1 MTQDFE
7 LSKKLFVNYLKH
19 EKSLAVN
26 TIASYEMDLK
36 KLFEYLHNVKLVEKT
51 KSISE
56 ENLIDFFKFINS
68 SESKSEDKF
77 AIRTMSRYL
86 STFRSFF
93 KFLEA
98 EKRIDSNPVENI
110 DSPKIAKIIP
120 EYLSIEE
127 VDTILNK
134 PDVTTKLGLRD
145 KALLETMYGSGL
157 RVSEAIN
164 LTVSNVFFKDEFIRV
179 FGKGSKERI
188 VPIGRTGLKF
198 IQRYI
203 DESRVYLRNE
213 SSENFLFLNFRGK
226 KLSRMGIY
234 DIVKKYCR
242 EAQIEK
248 DVHPHTMRHSFATH
262 LLQGGADIRVIQ
274 EMLGHSSITTTQIYT
289 HTNRDYLIEIHKSFH
304 PRA

>member
-1 MTQDFE
+1 LTQDFE
-7 LSKKLFVNYLKH
+7 LSKKLFINYLKH
-19 EKSLAVN
+19 EKSLSAN

-36 KLFEYLHNVKLVEKT
+36 KLFGYLIEVKLVEKT
-51 KSISE
+51 KNISE
-56 ENLIDFFKFINS
+56 DNLIDFFKFVNS
-68 SESKSEDKF
+68 SESKLEDKF

-86 STFRSFF
+86 STFKSFF

-98 EKRIDSNPVENI
+98 EKRIDANPVENI

-127 VDTILNK
+127 VDSILSK
-134 PDVTTKLGLRD
+134 PDVNSKLGLRD

-157 RVSEAIN
+157 RVSEVIN

-188 VPIGRTGLKF
+188 VPIGKTGLKF
-198 IQRYI
+198 IQKYI

-213 SSENFLFLNFRGK
+213 KSDNFLFLNFRGK
-226 KLSRMGIY
+226 KLSRMGVF
-234 DIVKKYCR
+234 DIVKKYSK

-274 EMLGHSSITTTQIYT
+274 EMLGHASITTTQIYT

>member
-7 LSKKLFVNYLKH
+7 LSKKLFINYLKH
-19 EKSLAVN
+19 EKSLSAN

-36 KLFEYLHNVKLVEKT
+36 KLFGYLIEVKLVEKT
-51 KSISE
+51 KNISE
-56 ENLIDFFKFINS
+56 DNLIDFFKFVNS
-68 SESKSEDKF
+68 SESKLEDKF

-86 STFRSFF
+86 STFKSFF

-98 EKRIDSNPVENI
+98 EKRIDANPVENI

-127 VDTILNK
+127 VDSILSK
-134 PDVTTKLGLRD
+134 PDVNSKLGLRD

-157 RVSEAIN
+157 RVSEVIN

-188 VPIGRTGLKF
+188 VPIGKTGLKF
-198 IQRYI
+198 IQKYI

-213 SSENFLFLNFRGK
+213 KSDNFLFLNFRGK
-226 KLSRMGIY
+226 KLSRMGVF
-234 DIVKKYCR
+234 DIVKKYSK

-274 EMLGHSSITTTQIYT
+274 EMLGHASITTTQIYT

>member
-1 MTQDFE
+1 VTQDFE